1 MLDLEKYKV
10 IIFDN
15 DGVLVDSEYLSC
27 YALNVLFE
35 NMFGVDIG
43 RDYSKVLGTSDEYAI
58 KHYLKK
64 HGINKFDLENL
75 KIEKG
80 KIYFEIAKDK
90 LKTFPHLER
99 LLLKLK
105 GIMILAVASSGS
117 HEKIKFSLDQ
127 IKFNNYFDY
136 IFSTDDVSKG
146 KPNPDLFLHTAKVMK
161 LKVGE
166 CVVIE
171 DSINGIKAAKSANM
185 DVIGFTSS
193 FSEEELKGAGADIVI
208 SSFEELIDW

>member
-1 MLDLEKYKV
+1 MLDLEKYKG

-35 NMFGVDIG
+35 NIFGIDIG

-58 KHYLKK
+58 KYYLKK

-105 GIMILAVASSGS
+105 DNMKLAVASSGS

-127 IKFNNYFDY
+127 IKCRNYFDY
-136 IFSTDDVSKG
+136 IFSTEDVSKG

-161 LKVGE
+161 LKVEE

-208 SSFEELIDW
+208 RSFKELLD

>member
-1 MLDLEKYKV
+1 MLDLEKYKG

-35 NMFGVDIG
+35 NIFGVDIG

-58 KHYLKK
+58 KYYLKK

-75 KIEKG
+75 KNEKG

-105 GIMILAVASSGS
+105 DIMILAVASSGS

-127 IKFNNYFDY
+127 IKFKNYFDY

-146 KPNPDLFLHTAKVMK
+146 KPNPDLFLHTAKVME

-208 SSFEELIDW
+208 RSFKELLD

>member
-1 MLDLEKYKV
+1 MLDLEKYKA

-27 YALNVLFE
+27 YALNVLFD
-35 NMFGVDIG
+35 NFFGVDIG
-43 RDYSKVLGTSDEYAI
+43 KDYSRVLGTSDRYAI
-58 KHYLKK
+58 KYYLKK
-64 HGINKFDLENL
+64 HSINKFDLENL
-75 KIEKG
+75 ILEKG
-80 KIYFEIAKDK
+80 KIYFRIAKDK
-90 LKTFPHLER
+90 LKAFPYLER

-105 GIMILAVASSGS
+105 DHMKLAVASSGS

-127 IKFNNYFDY
+127 IKYRNYFDY
-136 IFSTDDVSKG
+136 IFSTEDVSKG
-146 KPNPDLFLHTAKVMK
+146 KPNPDLFLHTAKVMN

-171 DSINGIKAAKSANM
+171 DSINGIKEAKSANM

-193 FSEEELKGAGADIVI
+193 FSQEELKGAGADIVI
-208 SSFEELIDW
+208 RSFKELLD

>member
-1 MLDLEKYKV
+1 MLDLEKYKG

-43 RDYSKVLGTSDEYAI
+43 SDYSKVLGTSDEYAI
-58 KHYLKK
+58 KYYLKK
-64 HGINKFDLENL
+64 HSINKFDLENL
-75 KIEKG
+75 KFEKS
-80 KIYFEIAKDK
+80 KIYFEIAKNK

-105 GIMILAVASSGS
+105 DIMILAVASSGS

-127 IKFNNYFDY
+127 IKFKNYFDY

-193 FSEEELKGAGADIVI
+193 FSEEELKRAGADIVI
-208 SSFEELIDW
+208 SSFEELADL

>member
-1 MLDLEKYKV
+1 MLDLEKYKG

-35 NMFGVDIG
+35 NIFGVDIG

-58 KHYLKK
+58 KYYLKK

-105 GIMILAVASSGS
+105 DIMILAVASSGS

-127 IKFNNYFDY
+127 IKFKNYFDY

>member
-1 MLDLEKYKV
+1 MLDLEKYKA

-15 DGVLVDSEYLSC
+15 DGILVDSEYLSC
-27 YALNVLFE
+27 YALNVLFD
-35 NMFGVDIG
+35 NFFGVDIG
-43 RDYSKVLGTSDEYAI
+43 KDYSKVLGTSDRYAI
-58 KHYLKK
+58 KYYLKK
-64 HGINKFDLENL
+64 HSINKFDLENL
-75 KIEKG
+75 MLEKG
-80 KIYFEIAKDK
+80 KIYFRIAKDK
-90 LKTFPHLER
+90 LTTFPYMER

-105 GIMILAVASSGS
+105 DNMKLAVASSGS

-127 IKFNNYFDY
+127 IKYRNYFDY
-136 IFSTDDVSKG
+136 IFSTEDVSKG
-146 KPNPDLFLHTAKVMK
+146 KPNPDLFLHTAKVMN

-208 SSFEELIDW
+208 RSFKELLD

>member
-1 MLDLEKYKV
+1 MLDLEKYKAV
-10 IIFDN
+10 IFDN

-27 YALNVLFE
+27 YALNVLFD
-35 NMFGVDIG
+35 NFFGVDIG
-43 RDYSKVLGTSDEYAI
+43 KDYSKVLGTSDRYAI
-58 KHYLKK
+58 KYYLKK
-64 HGINKFDLENL
+64 HSINKFDLENL
-75 KIEKG
+75 ILEKG
-80 KIYFEIAKDK
+80 KIYFRIAKDK
-90 LKTFPHLER
+90 LKTFPYLER

-105 GIMILAVASSGS
+105 DNMKLAVASSGS

-127 IKFNNYFDY
+127 IKCRNYFDC
-136 IFSTDDVSKG
+136 IFSTEDVSKG

-193 FSEEELKGAGADIVI
+193 FSVEELKGAGADIVI
-208 SSFEELIDW
+208 RSFKELLD

>member
-1 MLDLEKYKV
+1 MLDLEKYKG

-35 NMFGVDIG
+35 NIFGVDIG

-58 KHYLKK
+58 KYYLKK
-64 HGINKFDLENL
+64 HDINKFDLENL
-75 KIEKG
+75 KNEKG

-105 GIMILAVASSGS
+105 DIMILAVASSGS

-127 IKFNNYFDY
+127 IKFKNYFDY

-146 KPNPDLFLHTAKVMK
+146 KPNPDLFLHTAKVME